1 MDAKQYRALVTRL
14 ERIVNEAAELKI
26 GDIDPSNG
34 RKILNALVDG
44 SGNVVRNGSGEIWN
58 VEYGPADAPAEEPA
72 PNFTAR
78 PPAEPAPREEPQAA
92 TEPAPEPAPE
102 PTPVQTQPATS
113 TNRLAKKP
121 PISNKNVGTIAL
133 QHWLNAHGGRPTLT
147 TDGIYG
153 PNTDKA
159 VKSLSG
165 KMSNNP
171 EYNEMVAAGTA
182 YRTPGGVEK
191 VTATSGAGATLVK
204 YGFDPHTGQP
214 KNPDRPA
221 QAGVYPTQDAADI
234 NKNGWKAATQ
244 PVKPRPTTN
253 PLQQQVWDSQY
264 SKQYNWDGTPRTV
277 PLTDPSNASIKSES
291 LDELAL
297 LQSRINKILGQS
309 HN

>member
-1 MDAKQYRALVTRL
+1 M
-14 ERIVNEAAELKI
+14 
-26 GDIDPSNG
+26 
-34 RKILNALVDG
+34 
-44 SGNVVRNGSGEIWN
+44 
-58 VEYGPADAPAEEPA
+58 
-72 PNFTAR
+72 
-78 PPAEPAPREEPQAA
+78 
-92 TEPAPEPAPE
+92 
-102 PTPVQTQPATS
+102 
-113 TNRLAKKP
+113 
-121 PISNKNVGTIAL
+121 
-133 QHWLNAHGGRPTLT
+133 QHWLNAHGGRPTLA

-214 KNPDRPA
+214 KNPNRPA
-221 QAGVYPTQDAADI
+221 QAGVYPTQDAANI

-253 PLQQQVWDSQY
+253 PLQQQVWDSKY
-264 SKQYNWDGTPRTV
+264 SMQYNWDGTPRKV
-277 PLTDPSNASIKSES
+277 PLTDPSKASINSES